1 MTLRTRKSAASYPL
15 GMVFTRRAFLRSTAS
30 TALLAVP
37 LGCAGIPRVPPR
49 GRDGVVFGVTA
60 TVEDAVEAA
69 LERTGTDWLSA
80 GDSVFLKVACNSS
93 NMHPATTSPNA
104 VRALVTA
111 LRARGAGRVL
121 VGDQSGVMSVRLA
134 ANNVRHSSTRN
145 LMTANGLLT
154 AIEESGGE
162 PFFFDDDPRGYDDG
176 YVAARFPPR
185 TGVTADVAR
194 AWPEDRPPMIA
205 RVVTE
210 VDHIVYMPRLASHCL
225 TGYTHGHKISVGWM
239 RDDTRHQMHFQ
250 AGDIYEKYTEL
261 NYCTQIA
268 DRLRLVLTAVDR
280 VLVDGG
286 PDDGAVALP
295 PEGSN
300 AIVVASEHLANHDA
314 VSVQVL
320 HWAKDHLERGK
331 GSAAVPFGPLA
342 PMGNAALLALT
353 PAVSGIPWTS
363 DSIVPSS
370 YLPHDYAANIT
381 SDRALSHAYA
391 LLGGAP
397 TSIEV
402 GLVSEA
408 PLELVERFA
417 RARASLA

>member
-1 MTLRTRKSAASYPL
+1 ML
-15 GMVFTRRAFLRSTAS
+15 TRRAFMKSA
-30 TALLAVP
+30 AVLAAP
-37 LGCAGIPRVPPR
+37 LGCAGVPRVPPR
-49 GRDGVVFGVTA
+49 GRDGVVFGVTS
-60 TVEDAVEAA
+60 TVDDGVQAA

-80 GDSVFLKVACNSS
+80 GDSVFVKVACNSA
-93 NMHPATTSPNA
+93 NMHPATTSPDA
-104 VRALVTA
+104 VRSIVRALFE
-111 LRARGAGRVL
+111 RGAGRVL

-134 ANNVRHSSTRN
+134 KGNTRHSSTRN
-145 LMTANGLLT
+145 LMTSNGLLR
-154 AIEESGGE
+154 AIEDSGAE
-162 PFFFDDDPRGYDDG
+162 PWFFDDDARGYDDG
-176 YVAARFPPR
+176 YVAARMPAR
-185 TGVTADVAR
+185 DGVSS

-205 RVVTE
+205 RIVTE
-210 VDHIVYMPRLASHCL
+210 VDHIVYLPRLASHCL
-225 TGYTHGHKISVGWM
+225 TGYTHGHKLSVGWM

-261 NYCTQIA
+261 NYCTEIA
-268 DRLRLVLTAVDR
+268 QRLRLTLTAVDR

-295 PEGSN
+295 PEGTG

-320 HWAKDHLERGK
+320 HWAKDHLARGK

-370 YLPHDYAANIT
+370 YLPHDYAASLT

-397 TSIEV
+397 SSIEV
-402 GLVSEA
+402 GLVSDA
-408 PLELVERFA
+408 PVELVERFE
-417 RARASLA
+417 RARAAVA